1 MPNARIITN
10 DPESTESLA
19 GYLRA
24 QGYEVSYSRPGNPHR
39 SSQQIRSDD
48 LVIAVEACAGP
59 GHALARAREL
69 AANRNCDVF
78 VGEGALNGVDIEPL
92 EAPEPAAAV
101 SLPVEPYVPAAP
113 QEVIADSEVG
123 NPEPVPE
130 VLSETASQPEPG
142 FNALSAAEGTLF
154 KDKETIT
161 SQEEK
166 AAFLRENAP
175 KAVAARK
182 PSAMKLGWR
191 ALRETKHLMAMQLAA
206 LLQRAGSVFQLVK
219 LRTSERLEALL
230 LWQQARSAA
239 LARRREEERKSREQL
254 RQQAAV
260 KREAARQNF
269 ARRWRQIAEN
279 KPKETTARIIA
290 QRIRTIQASLHLNN
304 QWKVDRFLPRKRHSV
319 EAPNNKVT
327 PIQPAKSSA
336 EQRYSRDWKMVLT
349 GAGVAALLILFVL
362 GVFSGRTPANDRPRA
377 EADHQQLPLG
387 TVALAPAASRSQT
400 APLLTIAGAPAAS
413 TRVNTLTNMKPAAA
427 LGAKSNEANFRSSG
441 NTEVAASR
449 KRANRTIIEESDS
462 EPEVIVRYFRRP
474 SKRAAAAKT
483 VAGIKHYS
491 DQN

>member
-24 QGYEVSYSRPGNPHR
+24 QGYEVSYSRPDDPR
-39 SSQQIRSDD
+39 TSRQILSDD
-48 LVIAVEACAGP
+48 LVIAVEACVGP
-59 GHALARAREL
+59 RQALARAREL

-78 VGEGALNGVDIEPL
+78 VGEGALDGLDIEPL
-92 EAPEPAAAV
+92 DVPEPVAA
-101 SLPVEPYVPAAP
+101 SLPVESYVPAAP
-113 QEVIADSEVG
+113 QEVITDAEIG

-130 VLSETASQPEPG
+130 VLSEISSPFAPG
-142 FNALSAAEGTLF
+142 SSALPAVEDTLF
-154 KDKETIT
+154 KDKETST
-161 SQEEK
+161 PQEEK
-166 AAFLRENAP
+166 TAFLRENAP

-191 ALRETKHLMAMQLAA
+191 ALRETKRLMAMQLTT
-206 LLQRAGSVFQLVK
+206 LLQRTGSVFQLVK
-219 LRTSERLEALL
+219 IRTSERLEALL

-260 KREAARQNF
+260 KREATQQNF
-269 ARRWRQIAEN
+269 ARRWQQIAEN

-290 QRIRTIQASLHLNN
+290 RRIRSIQAGLHLRN
-304 QWKVDRFLPRKRHSV
+304 QWKVDRFLPHKTRSV
-319 EAPNNKVT
+319 QSSNNKVT
-327 PIQPAKSSA
+327 PIQPAKSPA
-336 EQRYSRDWKMVLT
+336 EQRYSRDWKMVFT

-362 GVFSGRTPANDRPRA
+362 GVLSGRTPATGRPRA
-377 EADHQQLPLG
+377 EASQQQLPLR
-387 TVALAPAASRSQT
+387 TVALAPAASRTQ
-400 APLLTIAGAPAAS
+400 AEPPLTIASAPPAS
-413 TRVNTLTNMKPAAA
+413 TQVNTVTNMKPAAA
-427 LGAKSNEANFRSSG
+427 LGAKSNETNFRSSS
-441 NTEVAASR
+441 NTEVVASR
-449 KRANRTIIEESDS
+449 KRASRTIIAESDS

-474 SKRAAAAKT
+474 NRRTAAAKT